1 MVCNLLE
8 EYLVNFEK
16 KHNQNIKVMAKY
28 LSQKELVEKISENI
42 SKMETAQ
49 MDLQGIE
56 AHLDVVRELYERT
69 IALRYKA
76 FEAKASVAV
85 TPSVKEEVAPMVAAQ
100 EPEIVAAN
108 TFEEPT
114 PIIDE
119 TPKAAVLDF
128 DIFDAPSTVEE
139 EISFSTEEEGAIID
153 EIVEEVAVFEPVEQ
167 APVVEEQPNIPTPIV
182 NTPIEAP
189 VTAPSMSSDFVSLTQ
204 TINNKVKNHIGF
216 MPLDSLVGS
225 FGLNE
230 RLLFINELFDGSSE
244 AFSDAIKHL
253 DARHSLSE
261 AAHYLNELGSQYAW
275 ETDNET
281 VEEFIQKLCRRFE

>member
-1 MVCNLLE
+1 MIVKKKKNYIHGYLE
-8 EYLVNFEK
+8 IGNRFGNFL
-16 KHNQNIKVMAKY
+16 IK
-28 LSQKELVEKISENI
+28 
-42 SKMETAQ
+42 
-49 MDLQGIE
+49 
-56 AHLDVVRELYERT
+56 
-69 IALRYKA
+69 
-76 FEAKASVAV
+76 
-85 TPSVKEEVAPMVAAQ
+85 PPMVAAQ
-100 EPEIVAAN
+100 EPEIIVTN
-108 TFEEPT
+108 TFEEPA

-119 TPKAAVLDF
+119 TPKAAALDF

-139 EISFSTEEEGAIID
+139 EISFSTEEDPIIE
-153 EIVEEVAVFEPVEQ
+153 EIEDEVAVFEPIEQ

-189 VTAPSMSSDFVSLTQ
+189 VTASSISSDFVALTQ
-204 TINNKVKNHIGF
+204 TINNKVKNQIGF

-281 VEEFIQKLCRRFE
+281 LEEFIQKLCRRFE

>member
-1 MVCNLLE
+1 
-8 EYLVNFEK
+8 
-16 KHNQNIKVMAKY
+16 MAKY

-42 SKMETAQ
+42 SKIETAQ

-76 FEAKASVAV
+76 FEAKTSVAV
-85 TPSVKEEVAPMVAAQ
+85 TPSVKVEVAPMVAAQ
-100 EPEIVAAN
+100 EPEIIVTN
-108 TFEEPT
+108 TFEEPA

-119 TPKAAVLDF
+119 TPKAAALDF

-139 EISFSTEEEGAIID
+139 EISFSTEEDPIIE
-153 EIVEEVAVFEPVEQ
+153 EIEDEVAVFEPIEQ

-189 VTAPSMSSDFVSLTQ
+189 VTASSISSDFVALTQ
-204 TINNKVKNHIGF
+204 TINNKVKNQIGF

-281 VEEFIQKLCRRFE
+281 LEEFIQKLCRRFE